1 MTERSVLIPGSF
13 DPMTLGHV
21 QMIERATR
29 LFDRVVVAVMN
40 NDAKRYRFT
49 LAQRLE
55 LAQASCADFARV
67 EVIADGGMLWEL
79 AARLGVC
86 AILKGVRDETD
97 FAYEQKQAVYNHA
110 HCPAAETLYL
120 PAYDDMIAVSS
131 TRVREALE
139 TGDGEALAA
148 LLAPGALA
156 LIRDWSRD

>member
-1 MTERSVLIPGSF
+1 MIERSVLIPGSF

-21 QMIERATR
+21 QMIERAAR
-29 LFDRVVVAVMN
+29 LFDRVIVAVMN
-40 NDAKRYRFT
+40 NDAKQYRFT

-55 LAQASCADFARV
+55 LARASCGHLGQV

-131 TRVREALE
+131 TRVRDALE
-139 TGDGEALAA
+139 RGDEAALAA
-148 LLAPGALA
+148 LLAPEALA
-156 LIRDWSRD
+156 LIRNWSRN